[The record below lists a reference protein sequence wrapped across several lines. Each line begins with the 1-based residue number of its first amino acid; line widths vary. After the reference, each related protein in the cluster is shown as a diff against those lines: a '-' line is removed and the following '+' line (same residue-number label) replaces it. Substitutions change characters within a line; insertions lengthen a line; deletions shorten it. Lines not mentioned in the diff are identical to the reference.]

1 MKNKRSKPGSMSD
14 ERELLPGTGI
24 TNAEIDDVCRS
35 LRYQWE
41 TREIDLHESGQ
52 ICRKA
57 WILILELRRKILV
70 PNDKTKVVIP

>member
-1 MKNKRSKPGSMSD
+1 MND
-14 ERELLPGTGI
+14 LLADAGI

-41 TREIDLHESGQ
+41 TRETGLPESAQ

-57 WILILELRRKILV
+57 WILILELRRKISI